1 MIDVEAGDSAVV
13 VVAEAVVEEE
23 DFEVV
28 VVAEEE
34 VEGEVDS
41 RKVVPMI
48 PESAVKCKYLLKDS
62 LKTPRFQN

>member
-23 DFEVV
+23 DFGVV
-28 VVAEEE
+28 VVAEVE
-34 VEGEVDS
+34 VEVDS
-41 RKVVPMI
+41 RKVAPMI
-48 PESAVKCKYLLKDS
+48 PELAVKCKYLLKDS

>member
-23 DFEVV
+23 DFGVV
-28 VVAEEE
+28 VVAGVE
-34 VEGEVDS
+34 VEVDS
-41 RKVVPMI
+41 RKVAPMI
-48 PESAVKCKYLLKDS
+48 PELAVKCKYLLKDS

>member
-34 VEGEVDS
+34 GEVDT
-41 RKVVPMI
+41 RKVAPMI